1 MAGGVVHFE
10 IPAEDEGRAREVY
23 SSAFGWEVSQVP
35 EMSYAMIKTTPT
47 DANGMPSVPGS
58 INGGMFR
65 REGDLTSP
73 VVTVD
78 VDDIDA
84 ALAKINALG
93 GSTVLPREAIG
104 TMGWA
109 AYFRDTEGNV
119 VGLWQNAP
127 REGGAGAANAGNDIG
142 A

>member
-1 MAGGVVHFE
+1 MAGGVIHFE
-10 IPAEDEGRAREVY
+10 IPAEDEGRAREFY
-23 SSAFGWEVSQVP
+23 TSAFGWEVGAVP

-47 DANGMPSVPGS
+47 DATGVPSVPGS

-65 REGDLTSP
+65 REGELTSP
-73 VVTVD
+73 IVTVD

-84 ALAKINALG
+84 ALAKINSVG
-93 GSTVLPREAIG
+93 GSTVLPREQVG

-109 AYFRDTEGNV
+109 AYFKDTEGNI
-119 VGLWQNAP
+119 VGLWQNAAP
-127 REGGAGAANAGNDIG
+127 AGAGSGAAGNDIG